1 MEFTDLLA
9 VLALSILAG
18 VMIVWYYYWR
28 RRMLWLMHS
37 IVKTLEEVFK
47 PVDKNYVLLG
57 YLVGFKSEYK
67 LDSTGAKRI
76 YARLLL
82 LPHYSLLYY
91 PIARL
96 LTSKV
101 DRLDILVK
109 EPGLKLRRMHVVKRG
124 WLRLLK
130 QDDLSVEGLKSEV
143 FEHGGVEYYVYYEDG
158 RDRDILVSLVKNHS
172 GYLRVSSI
180 PEENAILITMKAEP
194 ENIVQAAK
202 DLVALKRSF
211 RD

>member
-158 RDRDILVSLVKNHS
+158 IDRDILVSLVKNHS

>member
-109 EPGLKLRRMHVVKRG
+109 EPGLKLRRMHVVRRG

-130 QDDLSVEGLKSEV
+130 QDGLSVEGLKSEV